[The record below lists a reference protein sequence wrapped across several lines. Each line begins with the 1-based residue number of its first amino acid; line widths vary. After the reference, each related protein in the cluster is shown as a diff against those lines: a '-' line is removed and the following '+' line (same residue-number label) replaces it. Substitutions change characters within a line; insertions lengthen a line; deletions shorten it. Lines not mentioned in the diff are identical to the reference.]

1 MIEMEL
7 IIKSKNLNLGKD
19 IKLANNIFTRVKGL
33 MFENKI
39 TGDGLLIRPCNSI
52 HTFFMKFNIDVVF
65 LNKNLK
71 IVKIIRNMPP
81 WRMSKI
87 YFDAWQVLEFAGN
100 GLSSDV
106 EEGDYIEEV
115 CLN

>member
-1 MIEMEL
+1 MEL
-7 IIKSKNLNLGKD
+7 VIKRKNLNLGKN
-19 IKLANNIFTRVKGL
+19 IKLADNIFSRVKGL
-33 MFENKI
+33 MFEKEV

-52 HTFFMKFNIDVVF
+52 HTFFMNFNIDVVF
-65 LNKNLK
+65 LNKDLK

-87 YFDAWQVLEFAGN
+87 YFDAWQVLEFEG
-100 GLSSDV
+100 GSLSENI

>member
-1 MIEMEL
+1 LEFIVRD
-7 IIKSKNLNLGKD
+7 KNLNLGKN
-19 IKLANNIFTRVKGL
+19 IKLANNIFSRMKGL
-33 MFENKI
+33 MFDEKI
-39 TGDGLLIRPCNSI
+39 DGDGLLIRPCNSI
-52 HTFFMKFNIDVVF
+52 HTFFMRFEIDVVF
-65 LNKNLK
+65 LNKDLK

-87 YFDAWQVLEFAGN
+87 YFDAWQVLEFTG
-100 GLSSDV
+100 GTLDLEI